1 MFNTSVL
8 HFILSLLDSSKLQ
21 KAHCQPYRTLTHLHL
36 SKHFAGMIFTAAGYC
51 RHTITPC
58 FTIGKLSHGETRWL
72 GQKSLREN
80 SGKAKG
86 KPDGLRFVSVMN
98 QLIIFSFSLS
108 FYKDTLNM
116 LNYVLTILKHDFFFT
131 KFLYILFVPSAE
143 ILKLQFN
150 LAFVVLH
157 WNREDLV
164 KLILFPIR
172 SEEWILL
179 YSATININNITWK
192 CKRLHIYVFS
202 VNQCSSKDYL
212 L

>member
-58 FTIGKLSHGETRWL
+58 FITGKLSHGETRWL

-86 KPDGLRFVSVMN
+86 KPDGLSFVSIMN
-98 QLIIFSFSLS
+98 QLIIFSLSLS

-116 LNYVLTILKHDFFFT
+116 LNYVLTILSMIFFLLSSYIFYLYHLQ
-131 KFLYILFVPSAE
+131 KFSNCSLTWL
-143 ILKLQFN
+143 
-150 LAFVVLH
+150 
-157 WNREDLV
+157 
-164 KLILFPIR
+164 
-172 SEEWILL
+172 LL
-179 YSATININNITWK
+179 Y
-192 CKRLHIYVFS
+192 
-202 VNQCSSKDYL
+202 CSEIEKI
-212 L
+212 